1 MTRRH
6 FLTLCAAGALPGLL
20 TAACQNGSAQVSHPT
35 PLPSRSPSPISPTRR
50 PSPTQPPPL
59 TESEWSALADR
70 LQGSLIRPNSPN
82 YAVARQLFNRRFD
95 SVHPSAIA
103 YAASPADVVACLA
116 FAQRFGLP
124 LAPRS
129 GGHSY
134 AGYSTTNG
142 LVVDVSRMNAVT
154 IDMGKGTATVGAGVR
169 LIDVYAA
176 LAQDGLALTAGTC
189 PTLGVA
195 GVALGGGVGV
205 LGRKLGLTC
214 DNLLAA
220 QIVLASGRVLTCDAE
235 HDPDLYWALRGG
247 GGGNFGVVTSFTFRV
262 YPVGSLALC
271 TLNWPWSAAAGVLD
285 AWQTWAPQAPDELW
299 SSCQF
304 QATSDKQAEPI
315 VQVNGVY
322 MGNVA
327 SLDGLLTPLL
337 NQIGA
342 APTRRSIWQSDL
354 LDAMMYEANC
364 GGLSV
369 GQCHLPA
376 QNPDGLLTR
385 STFQSKSDYFTHL
398 LPRQGI
404 EELVSAIAAC
414 QASPTLGLGGPGIDA
429 FGGAI
434 NRVAPDATAFV
445 HRDAL
450 FSIQYAATWGAH
462 EPNWIAGENSRWLTS
477 MWQAMRPYASGGAY
491 QNYIDP
497 DLSTWQQAYYGA
509 NLPRLQRIKVA
520 YDPGNFF
527 HFAQSIPPASGSSL
541 SSQ

>member
-1 MTRRH
+1 MKPFDTCSPPGITRRR
-6 FLTLCAAGALPGLL
+6 FLTLCAAGTLPGLL
-20 TAACQNGSAQVSHPT
+20 AACQNGSATVRHSPS
-35 PLPSRSPSPISPTRR
+35 LPSRTPFPTQR
-50 PSPTQPPPL
+50 PSPTRPLTL
-59 TESEWSALADR
+59 TESNWSALAR
-70 LQGSLIRPNSPN
+70 SLHGTLIRPNSPT

-95 SVHPSAIA
+95 SVFPAAIA
-103 YAASPADVVACLA
+103 YAASPSDVVTCLA

-134 AGYSTTNG
+134 AGYSTTRG
-142 LVVDVSRMNAVT
+142 LVVDVSRMNAVMV
-154 IDMGKGTATVGAGVR
+154 DMGKGTATVGAGAR
-169 LIDVYAA
+169 LVDVYAA

-220 QIVLASGRVLTCDAE
+220 RVVLADGRVLTCDAE
-235 HDPDLYWALRGG
+235 HDPDLFWALCGG

-271 TLNWPWSAAAGVLD
+271 TLNWPWSAAADVLD

-322 MGNVA
+322 MGNAA

-337 NQIGA
+337 NQVGVA
-342 APTRRSIWQSDL
+342 TTQRSVWQSDL
-354 LDAMMYEANC
+354 LDAMLYEANC

-376 QNPDGLLTR
+376 QDPNGLLTR

-404 EELVSAIAAC
+404 EELVSAIADLSGLAQPGSGRSRDRC
-414 QASPTLGLGGPGIDA
+414 VWRCDQPRRAGRHGLRPPRCAVLHPVRGHLGGA
-429 FGGAI
+429 
-434 NRVAPDATAFV
+434 
-445 HRDAL
+445 
-450 FSIQYAATWGAH
+450 
-462 EPNWIAGENSRWLTS
+462 
-477 MWQAMRPYASGGAY
+477 
-491 QNYIDP
+491 
-497 DLSTWQQAYYGA
+497 
-509 NLPRLQRIKVA
+509 
-520 YDPGNFF
+520 
-527 HFAQSIPPASGSSL
+527 
-541 SSQ
+541 